1 MKKWL
6 LSLIAALLLFSL
18 AACGNQDQTNE
29 SNKKEEGQEELVQD
43 GFPLTLK
50 DARDKE
56 VTLEKEPKQIISLMP
71 SNTEILFEL
80 GLNEEIAGVTN
91 FDNYPEEATKK
102 EKVGDMNVNT
112 EKVISLNPDLVLAH
126 ASSMGA
132 SPEAFQQI
140 ENAGIPLFVVKDATN
155 FESVY
160 ETISNIGTL
169 TGQIEEADQLIKAMK
184 DEVEA
189 ISVKGQAIAK
199 EDQKS
204 VWVEVSPA
212 PDIYTT
218 GKGTFM
224 DEMLSLI
231 GAKNVADSEDGWVQ
245 ISEEKAVQFNP
256 DVIITTYGY
265 YTENATEQVMNRPAW
280 KDVTAVKE
288 KAVVDVNSDTVTRS
302 GPRLVEGL
310 QELAKAVYPEVYK

>member
-6 LSLIAALLLFSL
+6 LSFVAALAIVSL
-18 AACGNQDQTNE
+18 AACGDTEQKQQSNE
-29 SNKKEEGQEELVQD
+29 ETKTEQEATKGD
-43 GFPLTLK
+43 FPLTLT
-50 DARDKE
+50 DARDEE
-56 VTLEKEPKQIISLMP
+56 VTLEKEPKQIVSLMP

-80 GLNEEIAGVTN
+80 GLDEEIAGVTN

-102 EKVGDMNVNT
+102 EKVGDMNFNA
-112 EKVISLNPDLVLAH
+112 EKIISLNPDLVLAH
-126 ASSMGA
+126 ASSMGT

-140 ENAGIPLFVVKDATN
+140 ESAGIPLFVVKDATN

-160 ETISNIGTL
+160 ETITDIGTL
-169 TGQIEEADQLIKAMK
+169 TGQVEEANELIQTMES
-184 DEVEA
+184 EVKA
-189 ISVKGQAIAK
+189 ISQKGQTIAK
-199 EDQKS
+199 ENQKS

-224 DEMLSLI
+224 DEMLSII
-231 GAKNVADSEDGWVQ
+231 GAQNIADSEEGWVKV
-245 ISEEKAVQFNP
+245 SEEKAVQLNP